1 MSVEEFNDA
10 KFIEA
15 AIAFVRDYG
24 REVRPDQG
32 EPRADE
38 LGTGDR
44 LV

>member
-1 MSVEEFNDA
+1 MTREEFNDA
-10 KFIEA
+10 GFIEA

-32 EPRADE
+32 EPGTNE